1 MTNFCKR
8 KDFRIFETWNYKTF
22 VLTNIY
28 KSNEKTK
35 KSKPRVKIFKNMGE
49 NIPGGNFLGGNF
61 SGESLPGGSLIGGNF
76 QRRSFPDTEENICE
90 EFSSVHSLILIF
102 ITKIFIL
109 QTHRLRV

>member
-1 MTNFCKR
+1 
-8 KDFRIFETWNYKTF
+8 
-22 VLTNIY
+22 
-28 KSNEKTK
+28 
-35 KSKPRVKIFKNMGE
+35 MGE

-61 SGESLPGGSLIGGNF
+61 SGGSLIGGNF